1 MFDMTEPDLP
11 WWRLTMRNP
20 SAVASGRVRLQTL
33 VVLRW
38 LAIAGQLMAVLMV
51 NMAFGYPLPLG
62 FCLAAIA
69 ASAWLNIILTV
80 RYSASVRI
88 PDWQAALYFAFDIL
102 QLAILLY
109 LTGGLENPF
118 ALLFMAPVTISATA
132 LSLRSTIVLLLL
144 TFGLVTALAVFHE
157 PLPWHE
163 NEPLSLP
170 RIYLV
175 GIWAALSL
183 GIGFM
188 AAYAWRVANE
198 AKRMSN
204 ALSATQL
211 VLARAQRLTALDGL
225 AAAAAHEL
233 GTPLGT
239 IALVSKELL
248 RGGLTPEQTREDLKL
263 LNSQAERCKEI
274 LSRLAR
280 QPDENDAVYSRL
292 PLSVLLDEVT
302 RPYQDGDIEFN
313 IDIRAADEDAFEP
326 QIRRRPEM
334 MFGLGNLVENAA
346 DFARAEVSL
355 HAHYTKK
362 RIRIEI
368 MDDGPGFPPDVL
380 DRLGEPYVTTRP
392 RKSARAGQDDDE
404 DAHEGMG
411 LGVFIAKTLLERTGA
426 RVDIGNR
433 NDSRT
438 GALIQVEWARDAV
451 EADNMYP

>member
-1 MFDMTEPDLP
+1 MLSITETELP
-11 WWRLTMRNP
+11 WWRLRSP
-20 SAVASGRVRLQTL
+20 SEDASGRVRLQTL

-38 LAIAGQLMAVLMV
+38 LAIAGQLVAVLAV
-51 NMAFGYPLPLG
+51 NLVFGYPLPLG

-69 ASAWLNIILTV
+69 ASAWLNVLLTL

-88 PDWQAALYFAFDIL
+88 PEWQAALYFAFDIL
-102 QLAILLY
+102 QLAVLLY

-132 LSLRSTIVLLLL
+132 LSLRSTILLLAL
-144 TFGLVTALAVFHE
+144 TFGLVAALAIYHE
-157 PLPWHE
+157 PLPWFE
-163 NEPLSLP
+163 SEPFRLSKV
-170 RIYLV
+170 YLT

-188 AAYAWRVANE
+188 AAYAWRVAHE
-198 AKRMSN
+198 ARRMSN
-204 ALSATQL
+204 ALSATQH

-248 RGGLTPEQTREDLKL
+248 RGGLSPEQTTEDLQL

-280 QPDENDAVYSRL
+280 KPDEADAVHSRL
-292 PLSVLLDEVT
+292 PLTVLLDEIMQ
-302 RPYQDGDIEFN
+302 PWQGGDIEFHM
-313 IDIRAADEDAFEP
+313 DIEEGEDEAFEP

-334 MFGLGNLVENAA
+334 MFGLGNLVENAT
-346 DFARAEVSL
+346 DFARSEVTL
-355 HAHYTKK
+355 HAWYTRK
-362 RIRIEI
+362 RVRIEI
-368 MDDGPGFPPDVL
+368 MDDGPGFAADVL

-392 RKSARAGQDDDE
+392 RRGGKASDDE
-404 DAHEGMG
+404 DGHEGMG

-426 RVDIGNR
+426 RVQIGNR
-433 NDSRT
+433 ADGRS
-438 GALIQVEWARDAV
+438 GALIKVEWPRDAI